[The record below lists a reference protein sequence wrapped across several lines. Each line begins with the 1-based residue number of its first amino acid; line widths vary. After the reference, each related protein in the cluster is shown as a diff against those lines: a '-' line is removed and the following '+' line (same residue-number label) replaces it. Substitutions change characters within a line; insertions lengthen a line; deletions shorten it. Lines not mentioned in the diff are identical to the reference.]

1 MMKTRIGFVL
11 AWCTASVA
19 GAAVPSAAPL
29 GSAVADAAS
38 VEPAGVEP
46 AAPLPSVDLG
56 GEPSGVRRD
65 RAINMLRS
73 SNTAAQA
80 EALSLL
86 QSVVDAVPDDGLA
99 RFNLATAA
107 WVSGDLARAS
117 REFEACTKRHPSL
130 WQGWQS
136 WANVA
141 ELRGNLREAEDALRA
156 GIAANPTVV
165 DLRVA
170 QAGLLRRS
178 GKPEQAVEAARAGL
192 EQDKRSLALYDEMGL
207 AWMALSRYDAARFI
221 YELASTKPGYAD
233 ALAVQTHAAWLI
245 YLAGDRYL
253 ARARLEELVKRDD
266 TLLEARVYLAR
277 ILWLDEN
284 WTLML
289 PLLERAAVLAP
300 ANAGIQ
306 SDLGLTYR
314 GLGQAE
320 PARAAFLKALALDP
334 RDPTPHF
341 NLAMLLGDDLKQY
354 DDALKSL
361 RAYLDAGGTEKAK
374 ADAMIAA
381 FEKEKSRAEARKKAE
396 EDRARRERERAA
408 RDAAS
413 APAADGGAAP
423 STSPAT
429 TPPADSPVP

>member
-1 MMKTRIGFVL
+1 MMSPRIWLAL
-11 AWCTASVA
+11 AWCTAS
-19 GAAVPSAAPL
+19 AAMASAPSSSDAPAL
-29 GSAVADAAS
+29 FAPSTPV
-38 VEPAGVEP
+38 AGVEP
-46 AAPLPSVDLG
+46 SATLPSVDLG

-80 EALSLL
+80 EALTLL
-86 QSVVDAVPDDGLA
+86 QSVVDAVPEDGLA

-117 REFEACTKRHPSL
+117 REFEACTKRHASL

-136 WANVA
+136 WAQVA

-156 GIAANPTVV
+156 GIAANPSVV
-165 DLRVA
+165 DLRVS
-170 QAGLLRRS
+170 QAALLRRM

-221 YELASTKPGYAD
+221 YELAATKPGYGD
-233 ALAVQTHAAWLI
+233 ALGVQTHAAWLL
-245 YLAGDRYL
+245 YLAGDRYV
-253 ARARLEELVKRDD
+253 ARARLEDLVKRDD
-266 TLLEARVYLAR
+266 TLVEARVYLAR

-289 PLLERAAVLAP
+289 PLLERAATLAP
-300 ANAGIQ
+300 NNAGIQ

-354 DDALKSL
+354 DDALKAL
-361 RAYLDAGGTEKAK
+361 RTYLDAGGTDKAR
-374 ADAMIAA
+374 AEAMVTA

-396 EDRARRERERAA
+396 EDRARRERDRAA
-408 RDAAS
+408 RDAA
-413 APAADGGAAP
+413 APAATDGGAA
-423 STSPAT
+423 SPAPT
-429 TPPADSPVP
+429 TPATPAVP

>member
-1 MMKTRIGFVL
+1 MIASHVSFVVAWWSGAL
-11 AWCTASVA
+11 AFASVPTLVPR
-19 GAAVPSAAPL
+19 AAVED
-29 GSAVADAAS
+29 VS
-38 VEPAGVEP
+38 VEVDGATS
-46 AAPLPSVDLG
+46 LPSVDVG

-80 EALSLL
+80 EALALL
-86 QSVVDAVPDDGLA
+86 QSVVDAVPEDGLA
-99 RFNLATAA
+99 RYNLAMAA
-107 WVSGDLARAS
+107 WTSGDLARAA
-117 REFEACTKRHPSL
+117 REFEACTKRYPTL
-130 WQGWQS
+130 WQAWQA
-136 WANVA
+136 WAQVA
-141 ELRGNLREAEDALRA
+141 ELRGNLREAEDALRF
-156 GIAANPTVV
+156 GIVANPTVV
-165 DLRVA
+165 DLRVS
-170 QAGLLRRS
+170 QAGLFRRL

-207 AWMALSRYDAARFI
+207 AWIALSRYDAARFI
-221 YELASTKPGYAD
+221 YELAATKTGYAD
-233 ALAVQTHAAWLI
+233 ALAVQTHAAWLL
-245 YLAGDRYL
+245 YLSGDRYL

-266 TLLEARVYLAR
+266 SLIEARVYLAR

-284 WTLML
+284 WTVML

-320 PARAAFLKALALDP
+320 PARAAFLKALELDA

-354 DDALKSL
+354 DEALKSL
-361 RAYLDAGGTEKAK
+361 KTYLDAGGAEKAK
-374 ADAMIAA
+374 AEAMIAA

-408 RDAAS
+408 REAAS
-413 APAADGGAAP
+413 ATPPAEPAP
-423 STSPAT
+423 STATPASPA
-429 TPPADSPVP
+429 SP